1 MTKIAVLVGSLS
13 KNSINRKLAKALES
27 VAPEGVEFIE
37 VSTDLPLYNY
47 DFDAD
52 YPAEGRRLK
61 QQIEEAD
68 GVLFLTPEYNR
79 SYSAVI
85 KNAIDWG
92 SRPWGT
98 NSFAGKPAAI
108 AGASIGALGTSQA
121 QQALRNVVL
130 YLGMD
135 LMGQPEAYIDA
146 STALDAD
153 GNINDGSVQFLTDYI
168 AAVANHVQS
177 NKA

>member
-13 KNSINRKLAKALES
+13 KNSINKKLAKTLES
-27 VAPEGVEFIE
+27 LAPEGVEFVE

-47 DFDAD
+47 DFDGD
-52 YPAEGRRLK
+52 YPEYAKELK
-61 QQIEEAD
+61 RQIEDAD
-68 GVLFLTPEYNR
+68 GVLFVTPEYNR

-85 KNAIDWG
+85 KNAIDWA

-108 AGASIGALGTSQA
+108 AGASMGALGTSQA
-121 QQALRNVVL
+121 QQALRNVVV

-135 LMGQPEAYIDA
+135 LMGQPETYIDA
-146 STALDAD
+146 STTFNAD
-153 GNINDGSVQFLTDYI
+153 GTVSEASEQFLTDYI
-168 AAVANHVQS
+168 NAVVAHVKKHQ
-177 NKA
+177 A

>member
-1 MTKIAVLVGSLS
+1 MTTIAVLVGSLS
-13 KNSINRKLAKALES
+13 QNSLNKKYAKALES
-27 VAPEGVEFIE
+27 VAPEGVEFID

-47 DFDAD
+47 DFDGD
-52 YPAEGRRLK
+52 YPAEARLLK
-61 QQIEEAD
+61 QQIEDAD
-68 GVLFLTPEYNR
+68 GVLFITPEYNR

-85 KNAIDWG
+85 KNAIDWA

-108 AGASIGALGTSQA
+108 TGASMGALGTSQA

-130 YLGMD
+130 YLD
-135 LMGQPEAYIDA
+135 TKLMGQPEAYIDGSA
-146 STALDAD
+146 IFDAD
-153 GNINDGSVQFLTDYI
+153 GNIAEGSVEFLTDYI
-168 AAVANHVQS
+168 GAVANHIKA